1 MKEPRDMM
9 AQRPRPP
16 AEEPRSEPEII
27 PPDRAGRGPAGV
39 SSQARVFVDT
49 HGTERI
55 YIATPGPL
63 GIILVAL
70 TAGIL
75 SAVLLILLLGAFL
88 IWVPVVA
95 FFIAGATIAG
105 ILRRKFRR
113 TP

>member
-1 MKEPRDMM
+1 MM
-9 AQRPRPP
+9 GQRPKPQ

-27 PPDRAGRGPAGV
+27 PPDHTSRRSAHT
-39 SSQARVFVDT
+39 SSQPRLYVDS

-63 GIILVAL
+63 GIILVGL
-70 TAGIL
+70 VAGIL

-88 IWVPVVA
+88 IWVPLVV
-95 FFIAGATIAG
+95 FLIAGAVVSG
-105 ILRRKFRR
+105 ILRRKFCR

>member
-1 MKEPRDMM
+1 MM
-9 AQRPRPP
+9 GQRPKPQ

-27 PPDRAGRGPAGV
+27 PPDRGGRGSAHA
-39 SSQARVFVDT
+39 SSRARVFVDT
-49 HGTERI
+49 HRTERI
-55 YIATPGPL
+55 YVATPGPL

-75 SAVLLILLLGAFL
+75 LTVLFILLLGAFL
-88 IWVPVVA
+88 IWVPLVI
-95 FFIAGATIAG
+95 FFVAGAIVSG

>member
-1 MKEPRDMM
+1 MM
-9 AQRPRPP
+9 ESREMMGQQPKQQ
-16 AEEPRSEPEII
+16 AEEQRSEPEII
-27 PPDRAGRGPAGV
+27 PPDHTGQRSAHT
-39 SSQARVFVDT
+39 SSRARVFINS

-70 TAGIL
+70 VASIL

-88 IWVPVVA
+88 IWLPLLV
-95 FFIAGATIAG
+95 FFIAGAVVSG
-105 ILRRKFRR
+105 ILRRKFWP

>member
-1 MKEPRDMM
+1 MM
-9 AQRPRPP
+9 GQQPKPQ

-27 PPDRAGRGPAGV
+27 PPDRTGRRSEHT
-39 SSQARVFVDT
+39 SSRARVFVNS

-63 GIILVAL
+63 GIILVVL
-70 TAGIL
+70 VAGIL

-88 IWVPVVA
+88 IWVPLLA
-95 FFIAGATIAG
+95 FFIAGAVVAG
-105 ILRRKFRR
+105 ILRRKFWR

>member
-1 MKEPRDMM
+1 MM
-9 AQRPRPP
+9 GQRQTPL

-27 PPDRAGRGPAGV
+27 PPDHAGRRSAHA
-39 SSQARVFVDT
+39 SSRARVFVDS

-55 YIATPGPL
+55 FIATPGPL

-88 IWVPVVA
+88 IWVPLVV
-95 FFIAGATIAG
+95 FFVAGAIVSG

>member
-1 MKEPRDMM
+1 MM
-9 AQRPRPP
+9 GQRPEPQ

-27 PPDRAGRGPAGV
+27 PPDHAGRGSAHA
-39 SSQARVFVDT
+39 SSRARVFVDR

-55 YIATPGPL
+55 YVATPGPL

-88 IWVPVVA
+88 IWVPLVV
-95 FFIAGATIAG
+95 FFVAGAIVSG

>member
-1 MKEPRDMM
+1 MDKQPKP
-9 AQRPRPP
+9 Q

-27 PPDRAGRGPAGV
+27 PPDRAGRRSENA
-39 SSQARVFVDT
+39 SSRARIFVNS

-55 YIATPGPL
+55 YVATPGPL

-70 TAGIL
+70 VAGIL

-88 IWVPVVA
+88 IWVPLLA
-95 FFIAGATIAG
+95 FFIAGAVVAG
-105 ILRRKFRR
+105 ILRRKFWR

>member
-1 MKEPRDMM
+1 VDEHEMM
-9 AQRPRPP
+9 DQQPKPQ

-27 PPDRAGRGPAGV
+27 PPDHTSRRSART
-39 SSQARVFVDT
+39 SSGARVFVDS

-70 TAGIL
+70 VAGIL

-88 IWVPVVA
+88 IWVPLVV
-95 FFIAGATIAG
+95 FFIAGAIISG
-105 ILRRKFRR
+105 ILRRKFWR